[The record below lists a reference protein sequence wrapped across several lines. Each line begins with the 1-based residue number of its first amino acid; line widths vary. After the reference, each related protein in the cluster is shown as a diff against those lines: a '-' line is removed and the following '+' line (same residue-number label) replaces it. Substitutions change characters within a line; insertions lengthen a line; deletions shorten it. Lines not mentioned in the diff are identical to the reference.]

1 MNKTR
6 KQFFLTTVGLALVMA
21 LFPMWLG
28 EFYLHVVTIGLF
40 YVILSISW
48 NLLAGYAGQLSL
60 AHHAFAA
67 VGGYASA
74 LLFLY
79 GSEALGT
86 PLPLWT
92 TIIFGTI
99 FAGLVGYG
107 LGSVCLNMRRI
118 YLAITTWAFAESF
131 RLWVMSEYEIA
142 RGDLGLSTELLFDTS
157 DPTPFF
163 YVFLGATALCLW
175 IVFEIIRSPAG
186 FYLRALRDDEE
197 AAQAMGVD
205 TVRWKRFA
213 FTASSAMAG
222 FAGTLQAHYIGML
235 TPTPIKFNEM
245 AIILV
250 MVIAGGLRSFW
261 GPAIG
266 AMFIQVLAEAL
277 RDYAEYRMVLFAV
290 MVLAIMRFYREGIF
304 GMMRDGVAKLRSQP
318 IRGST

>member
-1 MNKTR
+1 M
-6 KQFFLTTVGLALVMA
+6 
-21 LFPMWLG
+21 
-28 EFYLHVVTIGLF
+28 
-40 YVILSISW
+40 
-48 NLLAGYAGQLSL
+48 AGYAGQLSL
-60 AHHAFAA
+60 AHHAFVA

-74 LLFLY
+74 LLILF
-79 GSEALGT
+79 GSEAFGS
-86 PLPLWT
+86 PLPLWG
-92 TIIFGTI
+92 TIVFGTLV
-99 FAGLVGYG
+99 AGLVGYG

-118 YLAITTWAFAESF
+118 YLAVTTWAFAESF
-131 RLWVMSEYEIA
+131 RLWVLSEYEIT

-163 YVFLGATALCLW
+163 YVFLVATVLCLW

-213 FTASSAMAG
+213 FTASSAIAG

-245 AIILV
+245 AIIMV

-261 GPAIG
+261 GPVIG
-266 AMFIQVLAEAL
+266 AMFIQVVSEAL
-277 RDYAEYRMVLFAV
+277 RDYAEYRMVLFALL
-290 MVLAIMRFYREGIF
+290 MLAIMRFYKEGLFGLMREGVT
-304 GMMRDGVAKLRSQP
+304 RLRSQLL
-318 IRGST
+318 RGST

>member
-1 MNKTR
+1 MIT
-6 KQFFLTTVGLALVMA
+6 AL
-21 LFPMWLG
+21 LPLWLG

-40 YVILSISW
+40 YVILAISW

-60 AHHAFAA
+60 AHHAFVA

-74 LLFLY
+74 LLILF
-79 GSEALGT
+79 GSEAFGS
-86 PLPLWT
+86 PLPLWG
-92 TIIFGTI
+92 TIVFGTLV
-99 FAGLVGYG
+99 AGLVGYG

-118 YLAITTWAFAESF
+118 YLAVTTWAFAESF
-131 RLWVMSEYEIA
+131 RLWVLSEYEIT

-163 YVFLGATALCLW
+163 YVFLVATVLCLW

-213 FTASSAMAG
+213 FTASSAIAG

-245 AIILV
+245 AIIMV

-261 GPAIG
+261 GPVIG
-266 AMFIQVLAEAL
+266 AMFIQVVSEAL
-277 RDYAEYRMVLFAV
+277 RDYAEYRMVLFALL
-290 MVLAIMRFYREGIF
+290 VLAIMRFYKEGLFGLMREGII
-304 GMMRDGVAKLRSQP
+304 RLRSQLL
-318 IRGST
+318 RGST

>member
-1 MNKTR
+1 MIT
-6 KQFFLTTVGLALVMA
+6 AL
-21 LFPMWLG
+21 LPLWLG

-40 YVILSISW
+40 YVILAISW

-60 AHHAFAA
+60 AHHAFVA

-74 LLFLY
+74 LLILF
-79 GSEALGT
+79 GSEAFGS
-86 PLPLWT
+86 PLPLWG
-92 TIIFGTI
+92 TIVFGTLV
-99 FAGLVGYG
+99 AGLVGYG

-118 YLAITTWAFAESF
+118 YLAVTTWAFAESF
-131 RLWVMSEYEIA
+131 RLWVLSEYEIT

-163 YVFLGATALCLW
+163 YVFLVATVLCLW

-213 FTASSAMAG
+213 FTASSAIAG

-245 AIILV
+245 AIIMV

-261 GPAIG
+261 GPVIG
-266 AMFIQVLAEAL
+266 AMFIQVVSEAL
-277 RDYAEYRMVLFAV
+277 RDYAEYRMVLFALL
-290 MVLAIMRFYREGIF
+290 VLAIMRFYKEGLFGLMREGVT
-304 GMMRDGVAKLRSQP
+304 RLRSQLL
-318 IRGST
+318 RGST

>member
-1 MNKTR
+1 MIT
-6 KQFFLTTVGLALVMA
+6 AL
-21 LFPMWLG
+21 LPLWLG

-40 YVILSISW
+40 YVILAISW

-60 AHHAFAA
+60 AHHAFVA

-74 LLFLY
+74 LLILF
-79 GSEALGT
+79 GSEAFGS
-86 PLPLWT
+86 PLPLWG
-92 TIIFGTI
+92 TIVFGTLV
-99 FAGLVGYG
+99 AGLVGYG

-118 YLAITTWAFAESF
+118 YLAVTTWAFAESF
-131 RLWVMSEYEIA
+131 RLWVLSEYEIT

-163 YVFLGATALCLW
+163 YVFLVATVLCLW

-213 FTASSAMAG
+213 FTASSAIAG

-245 AIILV
+245 AIIMV

-261 GPAIG
+261 GPVIG
-266 AMFIQVLAEAL
+266 AMFIQVVSEAL
-277 RDYAEYRMVLFAV
+277 RDYAEYRMVLFALL
-290 MVLAIMRFYREGIF
+290 VLAIMRFYKEGLF
-304 GMMRDGVAKLRSQP
+304 GLMRDGIIRLRSQLL
-318 IRGST
+318 RGST

>member
-1 MNKTR
+1 MIT
-6 KQFFLTTVGLALVMA
+6 AL
-21 LFPMWLG
+21 LPLWLG

-40 YVILSISW
+40 YVILAISW

-60 AHHAFAA
+60 AHHAFVA

-74 LLFLY
+74 LLILF
-79 GSEALGT
+79 GSEAFGS
-86 PLPLWT
+86 PLPLWG
-92 TIIFGTI
+92 TIVFGTLV
-99 FAGLVGYG
+99 AGLVGYG

-118 YLAITTWAFAESF
+118 YLAVTTWAFAESF
-131 RLWVMSEYEIA
+131 RLWVLSEYEIT

-163 YVFLGATALCLW
+163 YVFLVATVLCLW

-213 FTASSAMAG
+213 FTASSAIAG

-245 AIILV
+245 AIIMV

-261 GPAIG
+261 GPVIG
-266 AMFIQVLAEAL
+266 AMFIQVVSEAL
-277 RDYAEYRMVLFAV
+277 RDYAEYRMVLFALL
-290 MVLAIMRFYREGIF
+290 MLAIMRFYKEGLFGLMREGVT
-304 GMMRDGVAKLRSQP
+304 RLRSQLL
-318 IRGST
+318 RGST